1 MQISDNT
8 ERLFL
13 IVAVKTSK
21 REQPKTVY
29 LTVQL
34 NVIIPKSSTPYKWA
48 TLLKEKKNKNTW
60 VSITFEDVW
69 ASQSTWTVA
78 GRDEIF
84 PVSITLKHNEVIG
97 ND

>member
-1 MQISDNT
+1 MQMSDKF
-8 ERLFL
+8 EVFFF

-29 LTVQL
+29 LTVKL

-48 TLLKEKKNKNTW
+48 TLLQEKNKDSW
-60 VSITFEDVW
+60 VSTTFEHVG
-69 ASQSTWTVA
+69 ASQSTWTV
-78 GRDEIF
+78 DEIF
-84 PVSITLKHNEVIG
+84 PVNITLKHKVIG

>member
-29 LTVQL
+29 LTVKL

-48 TLLKEKKNKNTW
+48 TLLKEENKNTW

-69 ASQSTWTVA
+69 ARAKVHGQLLA
-78 GRDEIF
+78 GMRYF
-84 PVSITLKHNEVIG
+84 QKALH
-97 ND
+97 

>member
-1 MQISDNT
+1 MQMSDKF
-8 ERLFL
+8 EVFFF

-29 LTVQL
+29 LTVKL

-48 TLLKEKKNKNTW
+48 TLLQEKNEDSW
-60 VSITFEDVW
+60 VSTTFEHVG
-69 ASQSTWTVA
+69 ASQSTWTV
-78 GRDEIF
+78 DEMF
-84 PVSITLKHNEVIG
+84 PVNITLKHKVIG